1 MANDKTI
8 APVPPN
14 RGAMPRTFPGAPRP
28 PHAAFAPFGGGMTGE
43 AAHVSQ
49 AGGFDAPSG
58 GGRAGPG
65 GGMGGTQGTW
75 LSSQQ
80 YKEYLQLL
88 KERAQAQQVISVP
101 LNNAAYPSVT
111 LGGGGSGGGLGP
123 YSVTQPGYG
132 FVAPPASAGKGA
144 GYGGLPM
151 AHPTGLP
158 KRNP

>member
-1 MANDKTI
+1 MPKDKTM
-8 APVPPN
+8 APT
-14 RGAMPRTFPGAPRP
+14 RS

-43 AAHVSQ
+43 VAHVGQ
-49 AGGFDAPSG
+49 VGGFDAPSG

-65 GGMGGTQGTW
+65 GGMGGAQGNW
-75 LSSQQ
+75 LSNQQ

-88 KERAQAQQVISVP
+88 KERAQAQQVVSVP
-101 LNNAAYPSVT
+101 LNNATYPAVT
-111 LGGGGSGGGLGP
+111 LGGGGGGLGP

-132 FVAPPASAGKGA
+132 FVAPPASAGKSA

-151 AHPTGLP
+151 PRPTGLP

>member
-1 MANDKTI
+1 MSLITTPISHGELLDKITI
-8 APVPPN
+8 L
-14 RGAMPRTFPGAPRP
+14 
-28 PHAAFAPFGGGMTGE
+28 E
-43 AAHVSQ
+43 IKAAHI
-49 AGGFDAPSG
+49 ADAAKLANVRTELELLDRTWAADAAAQVDLG
-58 GGRAGPG
+58 DARARLKAVN
-65 GGMGGTQGTW
+65 QKLW
-75 LSSQQ
+75 DI
-80 YKEYLQLL
+80 EDAIRL
-88 KERAQAQQVISVP
+88 KERAQAQQVVSVP

-111 LGGGGSGGGLGP
+111 LGGGAGGGLGP

>member
-14 RGAMPRTFPGAPRP
+14 RGTIPRMPAGVPRS

-43 AAHVSQ
+43 IAHVSPS
-49 AGGFDAPSG
+49 GGFDAPSG

-65 GGMGGTQGTW
+65 GGIGGSQGTW

-88 KERAQAQQVISVP
+88 KQRAQTQQVISVP
-101 LNNAAYPSVT
+101 LNSATYPSVT
-111 LGGGGSGGGLGP
+111 LGAGGGGLGP

-132 FVAPPASAGKGA
+132 FVAPPASVGKGG
-144 GYGGLPM
+144 GYGGAPM
-151 AHPTGLP
+151 AHSTGLP
-158 KRNP
+158 KRIP

>member
-8 APVPPN
+8 APMPLGQ
-14 RGAMPRTFPGAPRP
+14 GAAMRVFPGGMRA

-43 AAHVSQ
+43 AAHVTQ

-65 GGMGGTQGTW
+65 GGASAAQGNW
-75 LSSQQ
+75 LSNQQ

-88 KERAQAQQVISVP
+88 KERAQAQQVVSVP
-101 LNNAAYPSVT
+101 LNPASYPAVT
-111 LGGGGSGGGLGP
+111 LGGGAGGGLGP

-132 FVAPPASAGKGA
+132 FLAPPASAGKGA
-144 GYGGLPM
+144 GFGGLPM
-151 AHPTGLP
+151 SRPAGPP
-158 KRNP
+158 RRIP